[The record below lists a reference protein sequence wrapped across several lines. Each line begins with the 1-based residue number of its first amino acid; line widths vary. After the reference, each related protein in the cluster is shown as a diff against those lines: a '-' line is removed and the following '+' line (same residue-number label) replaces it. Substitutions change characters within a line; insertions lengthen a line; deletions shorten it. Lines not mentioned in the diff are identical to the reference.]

1 VYGGNWDVPA
11 ADVSCASP
19 PKQPAGASDYR
30 NKGIPGNWTLP
41 DLAPAAVSDIGLI
54 GTEATCPPNTTDP
67 NSSGRG
73 RTPETQSGGLALMMA
88 LVQAESS
95 G

>member
-1 VYGGNWDVPA
+1 
-11 ADVSCASP
+11 
-19 PKQPAGASDYR
+19 
-30 NKGIPGNWTLP
+30 L
-41 DLAPAAVSDIGLI
+41 
-54 GTEATCPPNTTDP
+54 
-67 NSSGRG
+67 GRG